1 MTQGQGKVRGS
12 DRISLRMGITVSG
25 TDAMGTVFVI
35 DGKTILVSR
44 HGAKILLP
52 RKLAPHQEITILCHD
67 TGKEADARVIGDIGQ
82 EEGGVYYGVA
92 FIDPEAKVWGIEF
105 PPMADGVEAVGR
117 VILECGGCHTREL
130 VYLDESELEVLE
142 NNKSLA
148 LHCKRCT
155 DLSVFKLVSVEQGA
169 PVPPPSVQI
178 PPKPQDLRR
187 ERRREVRVITCVR
200 SVDFGDD
207 VVRSRNASRGGVCF
221 ESLRHYSKG
230 TRVEVAIP
238 YTPGGGNIFLVG
250 HIVRI
255 QHVPGGEVTLYGVQ
269 YAPRHI

>member
-1 MTQGQGKVRGS
+1 MAQDKARGS

-25 TDAMGTVFVI
+25 TDAMGAVFVM
-35 DGKTILVSR
+35 DGKTILLSR
-44 HGAKILLP
+44 HGAKILLS

-67 TGKEADARVIGDIGQ
+67 TGKEADARVIGNIG
-82 EEGGVYYGVA
+82 EEEAGIYYGIA
-92 FIDPEAKVWGIEF
+92 FINPEARVWGIEF
-105 PPMADGVEAVGR
+105 PPVAEGAEAVGR
-117 VILECGGCHTREL
+117 VILECGACHTREL

-155 DLSVFKLVSVEQGA
+155 DLSVFKLAAVEAGA
-169 PVPPPSVQI
+169 PVPPPSAQI

-230 TRVEVAIP
+230 VKVEVAIP
-238 YTPGGGNIFLVG
+238 YTPGGGNIFLLG

-255 QHVPGGEVTLYGVQ
+255 QSVPGGEVTLYGVQ
-269 YAPRHI
+269 YISRNQ

>member
-1 MTQGQGKVRGS
+1 MAEKQFRGS
-12 DRISLRMGITVSG
+12 ERISLRMGITVSG
-25 TDAMGTVFVI
+25 TDAMGTVFVV
-35 DGKTILVSR
+35 DGKTILIGR
-44 HGAKILLP
+44 RGAKILLP
-52 RKLAPHQEITILCHD
+52 RKLVPHQEISILCHD
-67 TGKEADARVIGDIGQ
+67 TGKEADARVIGNIGE
-82 EEGGVYYGVA
+82 EEGSVYYGVA

-105 PPMADGVEAVGR
+105 PPVAEGAEAVGR
-117 VILECGGCHTREL
+117 VVLECGGCHTREL

-155 DLSVFKLVSVEQGA
+155 DLSVFKLAVGEAGV
-169 PVPPPSVQI
+169 PVPPPAPKI

-187 ERRREVRVITCVR
+187 ERRREVRVVTCVR
-200 SVDFGDD
+200 SVDFGED

-230 TRVEVAIP
+230 TKVEIAIP
-238 YTPGGGNIFLVG
+238 YTPGGGNIFLIG

-255 QHVPGGEVTLYGVQ
+255 QHIPGGEVTLYGVQ
-269 YAPRHI
+269 YAQRHG

>member
-1 MTQGQGKVRGS
+1 MEDNKVRAS
-12 DRISLRMGITVSG
+12 ERISLRMGITVSG
-25 TDAMGTVFVI
+25 TDAMGTVFVV

-44 HGAKILLP
+44 RGAKILLP
-52 RKLAPHQEITILCHD
+52 RKLVPHQEIAVLCHD
-67 TGKEADARVIGDIGQ
+67 TGKEADARVIGDIGG
-82 EEGGVYYGVA
+82 EEDVVYYGIA
-92 FIDPEAKVWGIEF
+92 FLDPEAKVWGIEF
-105 PPMADGVEAVGR
+105 PPMAEGAEAVGR
-117 VILECGGCHTREL
+117 VVLECGGCHTREL

-155 DLSVFKLVSVEQGA
+155 DLSVFKLATSDQGA
-169 PVPPPSVQI
+169 PVPPPSAQI

-187 ERRREVRVITCVR
+187 ERRREVRVVTCVR
-200 SVDFGDD
+200 TIDFGDD
-207 VVRSRNASRGGVCF
+207 VVRSCNASRGGVCF

-238 YTPGGGNIFLVG
+238 YTPGGGNIFLEG
-250 HIVRI
+250 KIVRI

-269 YAPRHI
+269 YTRHK

>member
-1 MTQGQGKVRGS
+1 MAQEKVRAS

-25 TDAMGTVFVI
+25 TDAVGTAFVA

-44 HGAKILLP
+44 RGAKILLP

-67 TGKEADARVIGDIGQ
+67 TGKEAVARVIGNIGQ
-82 EEGGVYYGVA
+82 EEGGVYYGIA

-105 PPMADGVEAVGR
+105 PPIAEGAKAVGR
-117 VILECGGCHTREL
+117 VVLECGACHTREL

-142 NNKSLA
+142 NNRSLA

-155 DLSVFKLVSVEQGA
+155 ELSVFKLAAVEPGA
-169 PVPPPSVQI
+169 QLPPPSAEI
-178 PPKPQDLRR
+178 PAKPQELRR
-187 ERRREVRVITCVR
+187 ERRREVRVVTCVR
-200 SVDFGDD
+200 TVDFGDD

-230 TRVEVAIP
+230 TRIEVAIP

-255 QHVPGGEVTLYGVQ
+255 QHVPEGELTLYGVQ
-269 YAPRHI
+269 YAPKR

>member
-1 MTQGQGKVRGS
+1 MSQDKVRAS

-25 TDAMGTVFVI
+25 TDALGMAFVV
-35 DGKTILVSR
+35 DGKTILLSR
-44 HGAKILLP
+44 RGAKILLP

-67 TGKEADARVIGDIGQ
+67 TGKEAPARVIGNIGQ
-82 EEGGVYYGVA
+82 EEGGVFYGIA

-105 PPMADGVEAVGR
+105 PPVAEGAEAVGR
-117 VILECGGCHTREL
+117 VVLECGACHTREL

-142 NNKSLA
+142 NNRSLA

-155 DLSVFKLVSVEQGA
+155 ELSVFKLAAVELGMQM
-169 PVPPPSVQI
+169 PPPPAEI
-178 PPKPQDLRR
+178 PPKPKELRR
-187 ERRREVRVITCVR
+187 ERRREVRVVTCVR

-255 QHVPGGEVTLYGVQ
+255 QHVPEGELTLYGVQ
-269 YAPRHI
+269 YAPKR

>member
-1 MTQGQGKVRGS
+1 MTQESIRAS

-25 TDAMGTVFVI
+25 TDALGKSFVV

-44 HGAKILLP
+44 RGAKILLQ
-52 RKLAPHQEITILCHD
+52 RKLAPHQEIVILCHD
-67 TGKEADARVIGDIGQ
+67 TGKEAAARIIGNIGQ
-82 EEGGVYYGVA
+82 EEGGVYYGIA

-105 PPMADGVEAVGR
+105 PPISEGAEAVGR
-117 VILECGGCHTREL
+117 VVLECGACHTREL

-148 LHCKRCT
+148 LHCKRCS
-155 DLSVFKLVSVEQGA
+155 DLSVFKLATVEPGA
-169 PVPPPSVQI
+169 PIPPPSVEI
-178 PPKPQDLRR
+178 PAKPKELRR
-187 ERRREVRVITCVR
+187 ERRRELRVVTCVR

-207 VVRSRNASRGGVCF
+207 VVRSRNASRGGLCF

-230 TRVEVAIP
+230 IKVEVAIP
-238 YTPGGGNIFLVG
+238 YTAGGGNIFLVG

-255 QHVPGGEVTLYGVQ
+255 QHVPEGGVTLYGVQ
-269 YAPRHI
+269 YAAKR

>member
-1 MTQGQGKVRGS
+1 MEPDKVRGS
-12 DRISLRMGITVSG
+12 DRISLRMGVTVSG
-25 TDAMGTVFVI
+25 ADAMGTVFVA
-35 DGKTILVSR
+35 DGKTILLSR

-67 TGKEADARVIGDIGQ
+67 TGKEADARVIGNIGQ
-82 EEGGVYYGVA
+82 EEDGVYYGIA
-92 FIDPEAKVWGIEF
+92 FIDPEAKIWGIEF
-105 PPMADGVEAVGR
+105 PPIADGAEAVGR

-155 DLSVFKLVSVEQGA
+155 DLSVFKMAAVEPGA
-169 PVPPPSVQI
+169 TAPPAAQI
-178 PPKPQDLRR
+178 STKPEDLRR

-230 TRVEVAIP
+230 IKVEVAIP
-238 YTPGGGNIFLVG
+238 YTSGGGNIFLEG

-255 QHVPGGEVTLYGVQ
+255 QHVPGGEMTLYGVQ
-269 YAPRHI
+269 YSPRRH